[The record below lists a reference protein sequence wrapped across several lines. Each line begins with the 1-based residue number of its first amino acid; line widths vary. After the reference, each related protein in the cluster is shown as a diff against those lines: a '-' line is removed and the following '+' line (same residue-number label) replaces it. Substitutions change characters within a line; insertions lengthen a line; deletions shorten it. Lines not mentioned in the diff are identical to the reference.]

1 MTVDEHLQQIE
12 MNDGAAEDRDEG
24 RDQTASRGP
33 ALQFNSIVSTT
44 RRRRLRLR
52 AQAGGS
58 DLIAWRLVLSNADS
72 FAKWVKV
79 FGGVRYVVWMT
90 TIFSSVISRMA

>member
-52 AQAGGS
+52 AQAGG
-58 DLIAWRLVLSNADS
+58 
-72 FAKWVKV
+72 
-79 FGGVRYVVWMT
+79 
-90 TIFSSVISRMA
+90 VI